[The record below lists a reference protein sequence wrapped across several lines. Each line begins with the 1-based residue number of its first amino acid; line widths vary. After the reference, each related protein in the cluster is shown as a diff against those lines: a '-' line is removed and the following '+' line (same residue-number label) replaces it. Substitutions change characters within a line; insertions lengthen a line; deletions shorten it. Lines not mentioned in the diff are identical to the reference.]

1 MLVCELLLD
10 QLPLT
15 FMLWFDLL
23 SQRKSHPQWMTS
35 TSTETSSTKCRS
47 NAATN
52 VTHPYSNCRLTKCPK
67 RPVKLCY
74 LNIKPW
80 FLLNIDQAFFGNE
93 IPMSTPPPPQKKKS
107 LRSWQ
112 ICQELTWTRLINWT
126 CFFAQETDKK
136 IEDNQK
142 EKHKR
147 KYLR

>member
-1 MLVCELLLD
+1 MRIVARPIASNIHVMIWPIVAEEKPPSMDDINLNRNVVN
-10 QLPLT
+10 QVS
-15 FMLWFDLL
+15 F
-23 SQRKSHPQWMTS
+23 
-35 TSTETSSTKCRS
+35 KCRHQCHAS
-47 NAATN
+47 LFQ
-52 VTHPYSNCRLTKCPK
+52 CRLTKCPK

-93 IPMSTPPPPQKKKS
+93 IPMSTPPKKKS